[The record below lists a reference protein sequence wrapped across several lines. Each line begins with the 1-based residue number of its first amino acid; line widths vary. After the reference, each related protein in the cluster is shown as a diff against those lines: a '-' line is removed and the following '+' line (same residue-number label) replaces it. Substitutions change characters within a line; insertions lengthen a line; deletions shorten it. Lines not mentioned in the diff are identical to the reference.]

1 MHRYTKAAL
10 SLFGILLLGWVAVKL
25 VYEPF
30 MTRQVISL
38 MAEESRKIE
47 AFNDVGRLET
57 YDSLGALLQ
66 KGCLR
71 EAAQLIEIQQSLLL
85 TAIAHDME
93 RSPEVTKVVADRNSR
108 IAERARAETAN
119 RNPPRGYTPCR

>member
-1 MHRYTKAAL
+1 MQRYTKATL
-10 SLFGILLLGWVAVKL
+10 SVLGILVLGWVSVKL

-30 MTRQVISL
+30 VTRQVIAL
-38 MAEESRKIE
+38 MAQESRKIE
-47 AFNDVGRLET
+47 AFNAVGRLET
-57 YDSLGALLQ
+57 YDSLSGLLQ

-85 TAIAHDME
+85 TGIAHDME
-93 RSPEVTKVVADRNSR
+93 QNSEITKVVADRN
-108 IAERARAETAN
+108 AKVVERARAEATH

>member
-1 MHRYTKAAL
+1 MQRYTKATL
-10 SLFGILLLGWVAVKL
+10 SLLGILMLGWGAVKL

-30 MTRQVISL
+30 MTRQVIAL

-47 AFNDVGRLET
+47 AFNAVGRLET
-57 YDSLGALLQ
+57 YDSLRALLQ
-66 KGCLR
+66 KSCLR

-85 TAIAHDME
+85 TGIAHDME
-93 RSPEVTKVVADRNSR
+93 RSSEVTKIVSDRN
-108 IAERARAETAN
+108 AQVAQRARAEATS

>member
-1 MHRYTKAAL
+1 MQRYTKATL
-10 SLFGILLLGWVAVKL
+10 SLLGILVLGWVAVKL

-30 MTRQVISL
+30 MTRQLIAL

-47 AFNDVGRLET
+47 AFNAVGRLET
-57 YDSLGALLQ
+57 YDSLSALLQ

-85 TAIAHDME
+85 AGIAHDME
-93 RSPEVTKVVADRNSR
+93 RSSEVTKVVADRN
-108 IAERARAETAN
+108 AQVVERAHAEATN

>member
-1 MHRYTKAAL
+1 LGTL
-10 SLFGILLLGWVAVKL
+10 VLGWVAVKI

-30 MTRQVISL
+30 ITKQVIAL

-47 AFNDVGRLET
+47 TFNDVGRLET
-57 YDSLGALLQ
+57 YDSLSALLH

-71 EAAQLIEIQQSLLL
+71 EAAQLIEIHQNLLL
-85 TAIAHDME
+85 TGIAHEIE
-93 RSPEVTKVVADRNSR
+93 RSPEVAKFVADRNPKLT
-108 IAERARAETAN
+108 ERARIEAMN

>member
-1 MHRYTKAAL
+1 MQRYTKAAL
-10 SLFGILLLGWVAVKL
+10 ALLGLLVLGWGAVKL

-30 MTRQVISL
+30 MTRQLIAL

-47 AFNDVGRLET
+47 AFNAVGRLET
-57 YDSLGALLQ
+57 YDSLSTLLQ

-85 TAIAHDME
+85 TGIAHDME
-93 RSPEVTKVVADRNSR
+93 QSPEVSKVVSGRNAQV
-108 IAERARAETAN
+108 AERARAEATN

>member
-1 MHRYTKAAL
+1 MRRYTKATL
-10 SLFGILLLGWVAVKL
+10 SLLGILVLGWVAVKL

-30 MTRQVISL
+30 MTRQVIAL

-47 AFNDVGRLET
+47 AFNDVGRLEA
-57 YDSLGALLQ
+57 YDSLSALLQ

-85 TAIAHDME
+85 TGISQEIE
-93 RSPEVTKVVADRNSR
+93 RSPEVAKFVADRSPKLT
-108 IAERARAETAN
+108 ERARAEAMN
-119 RNPPRGYTPCR
+119 RNPPRGYTTCR